1 MVLLRKSHLSYRRHF
16 KTQTSSLYEKKN
28 AVFCLQPFS
37 FHRYSSFKICK
48 KWGWSYISILVCF
61 RNWIQPFLKPLQLEV
76 VVHGVVWISA
86 VSSLYPEWKRRLK
99 FRLYMVWFWLIR
111 RSGEGRGREVFSY
124 RRHIGKRE
132 DPGDEVVSVWSPA
145 PLFVNGRAPV
155 DILVLEGRWH
165 SGLCV
170 NSKQTTVSFQW
181 YVPRIPLWRLKTVF
195 RLIFADLWPPLH
207 LQTHTRQHLISH
219 EKLALCNIGRHM
231 SNGVAQEKVER

>member
-48 KWGWSYISILVCF
+48 KWGWSYIFDIFVCF

-86 VSSLYPEWKRRLK
+86 VSSLYPEWKTRLK

-111 RSGEGRGREVFSY
+111 RSGEGRGREVFRFVTSSFVCERPCACRYIGSGRKMALRIVRKLQVNY
-124 RRHIGKRE
+124 RKFPMICTK
-132 DPGDEVVSVWSPA
+132 D
-145 PLFVNGRAPV
+145 
-155 DILVLEGRWH
+155 
-165 SGLCV
+165 
-170 NSKQTTVSFQW
+170 TT
-181 YVPRIPLWRLKTVF
+181 LKT
-195 RLIFADLWPPLH
+195 
-207 LQTHTRQHLISH
+207 
-219 EKLALCNIGRHM
+219 
-231 SNGVAQEKVER
+231 